1 MKGMVFLKTIVF
13 GVQHLL
19 TMFSATVLVPV
30 LLGIPISVSLFTS
43 GLGTLIFHIITK
55 RKVPIYLGSSFAF
68 IVPFIAVSSYY
79 AGQENALAYATGGV
93 VMAGLVYLLFS
104 FIIYKI
110 GYDKIRKLFP
120 SYITGTVILLI
131 GLILASTA
139 VSMASDCWWL
149 SIVTLTSILM
159 IRIYGKGM
167 VAQLPIFIGLSI
179 GYILAFIFGKVD
191 LSFTGFIDLPEFFLP
206 KFSLYAFSIMVPAA
220 IAPAL
225 EHIGDIFA
233 VSNVVGKDFT
243 KEPGLHKTL
252 LGDGIAT
259 SVAGLFGGAA
269 NTTYSENT
277 GVLAITKVFNPLI
290 MEVAAVMAIILSFFT
305 PIANI
310 IMSIPKSVMGGAC
323 LVLFGM
329 ISTTGLQTIFKDS
342 KELNVKQILITS
354 VMLIISVGGA
364 QITLG
369 NFSLQG
375 IGLAALVGIILNS
388 ILIYKEKNL
397 G

>member
-1 MKGMVFLKTIVF
+1 MKGMIFLKTIVF

-68 IVPFIAVSSYY
+68 IAPFIAVSSYY

-167 VAQLPIFIGLSI
+167 VAQLPIFIGLLI

-305 PIANI
+305 PITNI

>member
-1 MKGMVFLKTIVF
+1 MKGMIFLKTIVF

-68 IVPFIAVSSYY
+68 VAPFIAVSSYY
-79 AGQENALAYATGGV
+79 SGQENALAYATGGV

-120 SYITGTVILLI
+120 SYITGTIILLI

-305 PIANI
+305 PITNI

>member
-1 MKGMVFLKTIVF
+1 MKGMIFLKTVVF

-68 IVPFIAVSSYY
+68 IAPFIAVSSYY

-149 SIVTLTSILM
+149 SIITLISILM

-167 VAQLPIFIGLSI
+167 VAQLPIFIGLLI

-305 PIANI
+305 PITNI

>member
-1 MKGMVFLKTIVF
+1 MKGMIFLKTIVF

-68 IVPFIAVSSYY
+68 IAPFIAVSSYY

-305 PIANI
+305 PITNI

>member
-1 MKGMVFLKTIVF
+1 MKGMIFLKTVVF

-68 IVPFIAVSSYY
+68 IAPFIAVSSYY

-149 SIVTLTSILM
+149 SIITLISILM

-167 VAQLPIFIGLSI
+167 VAQLPIFIGLLI

-225 EHIGDIFA
+225 EHSPA
-233 VSNVVGKDFT
+233 PTVGK
-243 KEPGLHKTL
+243 L
-252 LGDGIAT
+252 
-259 SVAGLFGGAA
+259 
-269 NTTYSENT
+269 
-277 GVLAITKVFNPLI
+277 
-290 MEVAAVMAIILSFFT
+290 
-305 PIANI
+305 
-310 IMSIPKSVMGGAC
+310 
-323 LVLFGM
+323 
-329 ISTTGLQTIFKDS
+329 
-342 KELNVKQILITS
+342 
-354 VMLIISVGGA
+354 
-364 QITLG
+364 
-369 NFSLQG
+369 
-375 IGLAALVGIILNS
+375 
-388 ILIYKEKNL
+388 
-397 G
+397 

>member
-1 MKGMVFLKTIVF
+1 MKGMIFLKTIVF

-68 IVPFIAVSSYY
+68 IAPFIAVSSYY

-149 SIVTLTSILM
+149 SIITLISILM

-167 VAQLPIFIGLSI
+167 VAQLPIFIGLLI

-305 PIANI
+305 PITNI

-375 IGLAALVGIILNS
+375 IGLSALVGIILNS

>member
-1 MKGMVFLKTIVF
+1 MKGMIFLKTIVF

-68 IVPFIAVSSYY
+68 IAPFIAVSSYY

-149 SIVTLTSILM
+149 SIITLISILM

-167 VAQLPIFIGLSI
+167 VAQLPIFIGLLI

-305 PIANI
+305 PITNI

-388 ILIYKEKNL
+388 SPNH

>member
-1 MKGMVFLKTIVF
+1 MKGMVFLKTTVF

-191 LSFTGFIDLPEFFLP
+191 LSFTGFIDLPKFFLP

>member
-1 MKGMVFLKTIVF
+1 MKTIVF

-68 IVPFIAVSSYY
+68 IAPFIAVSSYY

-305 PIANI
+305 PITNI